1 MTSDENPFDRYD
13 LDPSSPPQAI
23 TERFR
28 ELVADAKESERDA
41 LRAAWDALTLH
52 PEGRVRAAFFAHPE
66 TRPKLG
72 EPPRRKR
79 ASPAEEPRLSLVGLL
94 VLPELSALL
103 PAPASNESDALVDY
117 PLDLSDPA
125 LTEK

>member
-1 MTSDENPFDRYD
+1 MSDDENPFDRYD
-13 LDPSSPPQAI
+13 LDPRASPEAI

-28 ELVADAKESERDA
+28 ELVEGAPEHERDA

-66 TRPKLG
+66 TRPPLG
-72 EPPRRKR
+72 APPKRKR
-79 ASPAEEPRLSLVGLL
+79 GAPPPEVGPSLLGLL

-103 PAPASNESDALVDY
+103 PASSRIHGSAESELVS
-117 PLDLSDPA
+117 SDPV
-125 LTEK
+125 LREK